1 MAYTTLRVVHERA
14 GEVSSAVSSV
24 LYNRGDRAST
34 EETRSGS
41 YVYSGD
47 ATNFHEW
54 ELRTKLR
61 MKGKNAEQYPE
72 AVSRI
77 MEGLRG
83 DAFIIAQE
91 CGLEVLWDPGSI
103 QTSTEPGH
111 EVLIAKMKEHVFPL
125 TTHEAKE
132 LFRQYCKTSGSL
144 SRQSRESMQQYT
156 SRRRRCWKLFKELDP
171 DIELSEGHRADM
183 LLDLAGL
190 GQNERIMIQ
199 ASIGNQRDFDKIADA
214 LVVQRPR
221 IHVREQ

>member
-1 MAYTTLRVVHERA
+1 MAYTTLRVVYDRA
-14 GEVSSAVSSV
+14 GEGSSAVSSV
-24 LYNRGDRAST
+24 LYNRGDKAHT
-34 EETRSGS
+34 EETKSGS

-47 ATNFHEW
+47 ATNYHEW
-54 ELRTKLR
+54 EFRTKLR

-91 CGLEVLWDPGSI
+91 TGLDVLWDPGSI
-103 QTSTEPGH
+103 QNNTDPGI
-111 EVLIAKMKEHVFPL
+111 EVLITKMKQHVFPL

-144 SRQSRESMQQYT
+144 SRQSSESMQQYT
-156 SRRRRCWKLFKELDP
+156 SRRRRCWKLLTELDP
-171 DIELSEGHRADM
+171 EIKLSEDHRANM

-190 GQNERIMIQ
+190 DKNERIMIQ
-199 ASIGNQRDFDKIADA
+199 ASMQPTR
-214 LVVQRPR
+214 L
-221 IHVREQ
+221 